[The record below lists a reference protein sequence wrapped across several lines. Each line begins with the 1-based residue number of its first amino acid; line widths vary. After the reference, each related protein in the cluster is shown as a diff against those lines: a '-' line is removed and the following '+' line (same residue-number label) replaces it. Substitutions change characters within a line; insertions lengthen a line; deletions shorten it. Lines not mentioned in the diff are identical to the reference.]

1 MFKEF
6 RSLMDINWIFFF
18 LLLVIFFWIGEINLY
33 SAANGNFEPWAY
45 NQLKRFLLFLPIFL
59 FILMLQ
65 PRFIFNV
72 TEIILITTVIG
83 LIITLFFG
91 YTGMG
96 AKRWIRIGGFNLQ
109 ISEFAKIALVL
120 FMAKYFHKLNAEKTI
135 GLLRS
140 ILPLIISL
148 IVFILVAIQPDLGT
162 AVIILT
168 LGLIAIFYAGINLI
182 YPILS
187 LIILGISSPFLWTL
201 LKPYQQNRVMIFL
214 NPDLDPLGKGYH
226 IIQSKIAIGSGGM
239 RGNGF
244 LGGSQ
249 SSLDFLPEKETDF
262 VFAIFSEQFGF
273 TGSMVILGL
282 FLFLFLIP
290 IFKSFFLTQ
299 VFNKLILFVLSFKI
313 FFEFLINISMTIG
326 LVPVVGV
333 ALPFMSYGG
342 SSLLSNM
349 IICALLINIMSIS
362 EKKRMFSWSKIIK
375 RPWGLMLLLP
385 NQKIFFLR
393 K

>member
-1 MFKEF
+1 
-6 RSLMDINWIFFF
+6 
-18 LLLVIFFWIGEINLY
+18 
-33 SAANGNFEPWAY
+33 
-45 NQLKRFLLFLPIFL
+45 
-59 FILMLQ
+59 MLQ
-65 PRFIFNV
+65 PRFIFNI
-72 TEIILITTVIG
+72 TEIILICTVIG

-135 GLLRS
+135 GLFRS
-140 ILPLIISL
+140 IVPLVISL
-148 IVFILVAIQPDLGT
+148 LVFLLVAIQPDLGT
-162 AVIILT
+162 AIIILT

-182 YPILS
+182 YPLLS
-187 LIILGISSPFLWTL
+187 LIVLGLASPFLWTL
-201 LKPYQQNRVMIFL
+201 LKPYQQNRVKIFL

-273 TGSMVILGL
+273 TGSMIILGL
-282 FLFLFLIP
+282 FLLFFLIP
-290 IFKSFFLTQ
+290 ILKSFSLTQ

-313 FFEFLINISMTIG
+313 FFESLINISMTIG

-349 IICALLINIMSIS
+349 IICALLMNFMSIS
-362 EKKRMFSWSKIIK
+362 EKKRMFS
-375 RPWGLMLLLP
+375 
-385 NQKIFFLR
+385 
-393 K
+393 

>member
-1 MFKEF
+1 MFKDF
-6 RSLMDINWIFFF
+6 KSLIDINWIYFF
-18 LLLVIFFWIGEINLY
+18 LLLIIFWVGEINLY

-45 NQLKRFLLFLPIFL
+45 NQLKRFLLFLSIFF

-65 PRFIFNV
+65 PRFIFNI
-72 TEIILITTVIG
+72 TEIILICIIIG

-96 AKRWIRIGGFNLQ
+96 AKRWIRIWGFNLQ

-135 GLLRS
+135 GLFRS
-140 ILPLIISL
+140 IVPLIISL
-148 IVFILVAIQPDLGT
+148 LVFLLVAIQPDLGT
-162 AVIILT
+162 AIIILT

-182 YPILS
+182 YPLLS
-187 LIILGISSPFLWTL
+187 LVVLGLASPFLWTL

-273 TGSMVILGL
+273 TGSMIILGL
-282 FLFLFLIP
+282 FLLFFLIP
-290 IFKSFFLTQ
+290 ILKSFSLTQ

-349 IICALLINIMSIS
+349 IICALLMNFMSIS
-362 EKKRMFSWSKIIK
+362 EKKRMFS
-375 RPWGLMLLLP
+375 
-385 NQKIFFLR
+385 
-393 K
+393 

>member
-1 MFKEF
+1 MFKDF
-6 RSLMDINWIFFF
+6 KSLIDINWLYFF
-18 LLLVIFFWIGEINLY
+18 LLLIIFWVGEINLY

-45 NQLKRFLLFLPIFL
+45 NQLKRFLLFLPIFF
-59 FILMLQ
+59 FIVMLQ
-65 PRFIFNV
+65 PRFIFNI
-72 TEIILITTVIG
+72 TEIILICIVIG

-91 YTGMG
+91 YAGMG

-135 GLLRS
+135 GLFRS
-140 ILPLIISL
+140 IVPLIISL
-148 IVFILVAIQPDLGT
+148 LFFLLVAIQPDLGT
-162 AVIILT
+162 AIIILT

-182 YPILS
+182 YPLLS
-187 LIILGISSPFLWTL
+187 LIVLGLASPFLWTL

-273 TGSMVILGL
+273 TGSMIILGL
-282 FLFLFLIP
+282 FLLFFLVP
-290 IFKSFFLTQ
+290 ILKSFSLTQ

-349 IICALLINIMSIS
+349 IICALLMNFMSIS
-362 EKKRMFSWSKIIK
+362 EKKRMFS
-375 RPWGLMLLLP
+375 
-385 NQKIFFLR
+385 
-393 K
+393 

>member
-1 MFKEF
+1 MFKDF
-6 RSLMDINWIFFF
+6 KSLIDINWIYFF
-18 LLLVIFFWIGEINLY
+18 LLLIIFWVGEINLY

-45 NQLKRFLLFLPIFL
+45 NQLKRFLLFLPIFF

-65 PRFIFNV
+65 PRFIFNI
-72 TEIILITTVIG
+72 TEIILICIVIG

-135 GLLRS
+135 GLFRS
-140 ILPLIISL
+140 IVPLIVSIL
-148 IVFILVAIQPDLGT
+148 VFLLVAIQPDLGT

-182 YPILS
+182 YPLLS
-187 LIILGISSPFLWTL
+187 LIMLGLASPFLWTL

-273 TGSMVILGL
+273 TGSMIILGL
-282 FLFLFLIP
+282 FLLFFLIP
-290 IFKSFFLTQ
+290 ILKSFSLTQ

-349 IICALLINIMSIS
+349 IICALLMNFMSIS
-362 EKKRMFSWSKIIK
+362 EKKRMFS
-375 RPWGLMLLLP
+375 
-385 NQKIFFLR
+385 
-393 K
+393 

>member
-1 MFKEF
+1 
-6 RSLMDINWIFFF
+6 
-18 LLLVIFFWIGEINLY
+18 
-33 SAANGNFEPWAY
+33 
-45 NQLKRFLLFLPIFL
+45 
-59 FILMLQ
+59 
-65 PRFIFNV
+65 
-72 TEIILITTVIG
+72 
-83 LIITLFFG
+83 LFFG
-91 YTGMG
+91 YAGMG
-96 AKRWIRIGGFNLQ
+96 AKRWIRVGGFNLQ

-120 FMAKYFHKLNAEKTI
+120 FMAKYFHRLNAEKTI
-135 GLLRS
+135 GLFRS
-140 ILPLIISL
+140 IVPLIISL
-148 IVFILVAIQPDLGT
+148 LFFLLVAIQPDLGT
-162 AVIILT
+162 AIIILT

-182 YPILS
+182 YPLLS
-187 LIILGISSPFLWTL
+187 LIVLGLASPFLWTL

-273 TGSMVILGL
+273 TGSMIILGL
-282 FLFLFLIP
+282 FLLFFLIP
-290 IFKSFFLTQ
+290 ILKSFSLTQ

-349 IICALLINIMSIS
+349 IICALLMNFMSIS
-362 EKKRMFSWSKIIK
+362 EKKRMFS
-375 RPWGLMLLLP
+375 
-385 NQKIFFLR
+385 
-393 K
+393 

>member
-1 MFKEF
+1 MFKDF
-6 RSLMDINWIFFF
+6 KSLIDINWIYFF
-18 LLLVIFFWIGEINLY
+18 LLLIIFWVGEINLY

-45 NQLKRFLLFLPIFL
+45 NQLKRFLLFLPIFF
-59 FILMLQ
+59 FIVMLQ
-65 PRFIFNV
+65 PRFIFNI
-72 TEIILITTVIG
+72 TEIILICIVIG

-91 YTGMG
+91 YAGMG

-135 GLLRS
+135 GLFRS
-140 ILPLIISL
+140 IVPLIISL
-148 IVFILVAIQPDLGT
+148 LLFLLVAIQPDLGT
-162 AVIILT
+162 AIIILT

-182 YPILS
+182 YPLLS
-187 LIILGISSPFLWTL
+187 LIVLGLASPFLWTL

-273 TGSMVILGL
+273 TGSMIILGL
-282 FLFLFLIP
+282 FLLFFLVP
-290 IFKSFFLTQ
+290 ILKSFSLTQ

-349 IICALLINIMSIS
+349 IICALLMNFMSIS
-362 EKKRMFSWSKIIK
+362 EKKRMFS
-375 RPWGLMLLLP
+375 
-385 NQKIFFLR
+385 
-393 K
+393 

>member
-1 MFKEF
+1 MFKNF
-6 RSLMDINWIFFF
+6 KSLIDINWIYFF
-18 LLLVIFFWIGEINLY
+18 LLLIIFWVGEINLY

-45 NQLKRFLLFLPIFL
+45 NQLKRFLLFLPIFF

-65 PRFIFNV
+65 PRFIFNI
-72 TEIILITTVIG
+72 TEIILICIVIG

-91 YTGMG
+91 YAGMG
-96 AKRWIRIGGFNLQ
+96 AKRWIRVGGFNLQ

-120 FMAKYFHKLNAEKTI
+120 FMAKYFHRLNAEKTI
-135 GLLRS
+135 GLFRS
-140 ILPLIISL
+140 IVPLIISL
-148 IVFILVAIQPDLGT
+148 LFFLLVAIQPDLGT
-162 AVIILT
+162 AIIILT

-182 YPILS
+182 YPLLS
-187 LIILGISSPFLWTL
+187 LIVLGLASPFLWTL

-273 TGSMVILGL
+273 TGSMIILGL
-282 FLFLFLIP
+282 FLLFFLVP
-290 IFKSFFLTQ
+290 ILKSFSLTQ

-342 SSLLSNM
+342 SSLSSNM
-349 IICALLINIMSIS
+349 IICALLMNFMSIT
-362 EKKRMFSWSKIIK
+362 EKKRMFS
-375 RPWGLMLLLP
+375 
-385 NQKIFFLR
+385 
-393 K
+393 

>member
-1 MFKEF
+1 MFKDF
-6 RSLMDINWIFFF
+6 KSLIDINWIYFF
-18 LLLVIFFWIGEINLY
+18 LLLIIFWVGEINLY

-45 NQLKRFLLFLPIFL
+45 NQLKRFLLFLPIFF

-65 PRFIFNV
+65 PRFIFNI
-72 TEIILITTVIG
+72 TEIILICIVIG

-91 YTGMG
+91 YAGMG
-96 AKRWIRIGGFNLQ
+96 AKRWIRVGGFNLQ

-135 GLLRS
+135 GLFRS
-140 ILPLIISL
+140 IVPLIISL
-148 IVFILVAIQPDLGT
+148 VFFLLVAIQPDLGT
-162 AVIILT
+162 AIIILT

-182 YPILS
+182 YPLLS
-187 LIILGISSPFLWTL
+187 LIVLGLASPFLWTL

-273 TGSMVILGL
+273 TGSMIILGL
-282 FLFLFLIP
+282 FLLFFLIP
-290 IFKSFFLTQ
+290 ILKSFSLTQ

-349 IICALLINIMSIS
+349 IICALLMNFMSIS
-362 EKKRMFSWSKIIK
+362 EKKRMFS
-375 RPWGLMLLLP
+375 
-385 NQKIFFLR
+385 
-393 K
+393 

>member
-1 MFKEF
+1 MFKDF
-6 RSLMDINWIFFF
+6 KSLIDINWIYFF
-18 LLLVIFFWIGEINLY
+18 LLLIIFWVGEINLY

-45 NQLKRFLLFLPIFL
+45 NQLKRFLLFLPIFI

-65 PRFIFNV
+65 PRFIFNI
-72 TEIILITTVIG
+72 TEIILICIVIG

-91 YTGMG
+91 YAGMG
-96 AKRWIRIGGFNLQ
+96 AKRWIRVGGFNLQ

-135 GLLRS
+135 GLFRS
-140 ILPLIISL
+140 IVPLIISL
-148 IVFILVAIQPDLGT
+148 LFFLLVAIQPDLGT
-162 AVIILT
+162 AIIILT

-182 YPILS
+182 YPLLS
-187 LIILGISSPFLWTL
+187 LIVLGLASPFLWTL

-273 TGSMVILGL
+273 TGSMIILGL
-282 FLFLFLIP
+282 FLIFFLVP
-290 IFKSFFLTQ
+290 ILKSFSLTQ

-349 IICALLINIMSIS
+349 IICALLMNFMSIS
-362 EKKRMFSWSKIIK
+362 EKKRMFS
-375 RPWGLMLLLP
+375 
-385 NQKIFFLR
+385 
-393 K
+393 

>member
-1 MFKEF
+1 MFKNF
-6 RSLMDINWIFFF
+6 KSLIDINWIYFF
-18 LLLVIFFWIGEINLY
+18 LLLIIFWVGEINLY

-45 NQLKRFLLFLPIFL
+45 NQLKRFLLFLPIFF

-65 PRFIFNV
+65 PRFIFNI
-72 TEIILITTVIG
+72 TEIILICIVIG

-91 YTGMG
+91 YAGMG
-96 AKRWIRIGGFNLQ
+96 AKRWIRVGGFNLQ

-120 FMAKYFHKLNAEKTI
+120 FMAKYFHRLNAEKTI
-135 GLLRS
+135 GLFRS
-140 ILPLIISL
+140 IVPLIISL
-148 IVFILVAIQPDLGT
+148 LFFLLVAIQPDLGT
-162 AVIILT
+162 AIIILT

-182 YPILS
+182 YPLLS
-187 LIILGISSPFLWTL
+187 LIVLGLASPFLWTL

-273 TGSMVILGL
+273 TGSMIILGL
-282 FLFLFLIP
+282 FLLFFLIP
-290 IFKSFFLTQ
+290 ILKSFSLTQ

-349 IICALLINIMSIS
+349 IICALLMNFMSIS
-362 EKKRMFSWSKIIK
+362 EKKRMFS
-375 RPWGLMLLLP
+375 
-385 NQKIFFLR
+385 
-393 K
+393 

>member
-1 MFKEF
+1 MFKDF
-6 RSLMDINWIFFF
+6 KSLIDINWIYFF
-18 LLLVIFFWIGEINLY
+18 LLLIIFWVGEINLY

-45 NQLKRFLLFLPIFL
+45 NQLKRFLLFLPIFF

-65 PRFIFNV
+65 PRFIFNI
-72 TEIILITTVIG
+72 TEIILICIVIG

-91 YTGMG
+91 YAGMG
-96 AKRWIRIGGFNLQ
+96 AKRWIRVGGFNLQ

-135 GLLRS
+135 GLFRS
-140 ILPLIISL
+140 IVPLIISL
-148 IVFILVAIQPDLGT
+148 LFFLLVAIQPDLGT
-162 AVIILT
+162 AIIILT

-182 YPILS
+182 YPLLS
-187 LIILGISSPFLWTL
+187 LIVLGLASPFLWTL
-201 LKPYQQNRVMIFL
+201 LKPYQQNRVKIFL

-226 IIQSKIAIGSGGM
+226 IIQSKIAIGSGGI

-273 TGSMVILGL
+273 TGSMIILGL
-282 FLFLFLIP
+282 FLLFFLVP
-290 IFKSFFLTQ
+290 ILKSFSLTQ

-349 IICALLINIMSIS
+349 IICALLMNFMSIS
-362 EKKRMFSWSKIIK
+362 EKKRMFS
-375 RPWGLMLLLP
+375 
-385 NQKIFFLR
+385 
-393 K
+393 

>member
-1 MFKEF
+1 MFKDF
-6 RSLMDINWIFFF
+6 KSLIDINWIYFF
-18 LLLVIFFWIGEINLY
+18 LLLIIFWVGEINLY

-45 NQLKRFLLFLPIFL
+45 NQLKRFLLFLPIFF

-65 PRFIFNV
+65 PRFIFNI
-72 TEIILITTVIG
+72 TEIILICIVIG

-91 YTGMG
+91 YAGMG

-109 ISEFAKIALVL
+109 VSEFAKIALVL

-135 GLLRS
+135 GLFRS
-140 ILPLIISL
+140 IVPLIISL
-148 IVFILVAIQPDLGT
+148 LFFLLVAIQPDLGT
-162 AVIILT
+162 AIIILT

-182 YPILS
+182 YPLLS
-187 LIILGISSPFLWTL
+187 LIVLGLASPFLWTL

-273 TGSMVILGL
+273 TGSMIILGL
-282 FLFLFLIP
+282 FLLFFLVP
-290 IFKSFFLTQ
+290 ILKSFSLTQ

-349 IICALLINIMSIS
+349 IICALLMNFMSIS
-362 EKKRMFSWSKIIK
+362 EKKRMFS
-375 RPWGLMLLLP
+375 
-385 NQKIFFLR
+385 
-393 K
+393 

>member
-1 MFKEF
+1 MFKDF
-6 RSLMDINWIFFF
+6 KSLIDINWIYFF
-18 LLLVIFFWIGEINLY
+18 LLLIIFWVGEINLY

-45 NQLKRFLLFLPIFL
+45 NQFKRFLLFLPIFF

-65 PRFIFNV
+65 PRFIFNI
-72 TEIILITTVIG
+72 TEIILICIVIG

-91 YTGMG
+91 YAGMG

-135 GLLRS
+135 GLFRS
-140 ILPLIISL
+140 IVPLIISL
-148 IVFILVAIQPDLGT
+148 LLFLLVAIQPDLGT
-162 AVIILT
+162 AIIILT

-182 YPILS
+182 YPLLS
-187 LIILGISSPFLWTL
+187 LIVLGLASPFLWTL

-273 TGSMVILGL
+273 TGSMIILGL
-282 FLFLFLIP
+282 FLLFFLVP
-290 IFKSFFLTQ
+290 ILKSFSLTQ

-349 IICALLINIMSIS
+349 IICALLMNFMSIS
-362 EKKRMFSWSKIIK
+362 EKKRMFS
-375 RPWGLMLLLP
+375 
-385 NQKIFFLR
+385 
-393 K
+393 

>member
-1 MFKEF
+1 MFKDF
-6 RSLMDINWIFFF
+6 KSLIDINWIYFF
-18 LLLVIFFWIGEINLY
+18 LLLIIFWVGEINLY

-45 NQLKRFLLFLPIFL
+45 NQLKRFLLFLPIFF

-65 PRFIFNV
+65 PRFIFNI
-72 TEIILITTVIG
+72 TEIILICIVIG

-91 YTGMG
+91 YAGMG
-96 AKRWIRIGGFNLQ
+96 AKRWIRVGGFNLQ

-135 GLLRS
+135 GLFRS
-140 ILPLIISL
+140 IVPLIISL
-148 IVFILVAIQPDLGT
+148 LFFLLVAIQPDLGT
-162 AVIILT
+162 AIIILT

-182 YPILS
+182 YPLLS
-187 LIILGISSPFLWTL
+187 LIVLGLASPFLWTL

-273 TGSMVILGL
+273 TGSLIILGL
-282 FLFLFLIP
+282 FLLFFLIP
-290 IFKSFFLTQ
+290 ILKSFSLTQ

-349 IICALLINIMSIS
+349 IICALLMNFMSIS
-362 EKKRMFSWSKIIK
+362 EKKRMFS
-375 RPWGLMLLLP
+375 
-385 NQKIFFLR
+385 
-393 K
+393 

>member
-1 MFKEF
+1 MFKDF
-6 RSLMDINWIFFF
+6 KSLIDINWIYFF
-18 LLLVIFFWIGEINLY
+18 LLLIIFWVGEINLY

-45 NQLKRFLLFLPIFL
+45 NQLKRFLLFLPIFF

-65 PRFIFNV
+65 PRFIFNI
-72 TEIILITTVIG
+72 TEIILICIVIG

-91 YTGMG
+91 YAGMG
-96 AKRWIRIGGFNLQ
+96 AKRWIRVGGFNLQ

-120 FMAKYFHKLNAEKTI
+120 FMAKYFHRLNAEKTI
-135 GLLRS
+135 GLFRS
-140 ILPLIISL
+140 IVPLIISL
-148 IVFILVAIQPDLGT
+148 LFFLLVAIQPDLGT
-162 AVIILT
+162 AIIILT

-182 YPILS
+182 YPLLS
-187 LIILGISSPFLWTL
+187 LIVLGLASPFLWTL

-214 NPDLDPLGKGYH
+214 NPDLDQLGKGYH

-273 TGSMVILGL
+273 TGSMIILGL
-282 FLFLFLIP
+282 FLLFFLIP
-290 IFKSFFLTQ
+290 ILKSFSLTQ

-349 IICALLINIMSIS
+349 IICALLMNFMSIS
-362 EKKRMFSWSKIIK
+362 EKKRMFS
-375 RPWGLMLLLP
+375 
-385 NQKIFFLR
+385 
-393 K
+393 

>member
-1 MFKEF
+1 MFKDF
-6 RSLMDINWIFFF
+6 KSLIDINWIYFF
-18 LLLVIFFWIGEINLY
+18 LLLIIFWVGEINLY

-45 NQLKRFLLFLPIFL
+45 NQLKRFILFLPIFF

-65 PRFIFNV
+65 PRFIFNI
-72 TEIILITTVIG
+72 TEIILICIVIG

-91 YTGMG
+91 YAGMG

-120 FMAKYFHKLNAEKTI
+120 FMAKYFHRLNAEKTI
-135 GLLRS
+135 GLFRS
-140 ILPLIISL
+140 IVPLIISL
-148 IVFILVAIQPDLGT
+148 LFFLLVAIQPDLGT
-162 AVIILT
+162 AIIILT

-182 YPILS
+182 YPLLS
-187 LIILGISSPFLWTL
+187 LIVLGLASPFLWTL

-273 TGSMVILGL
+273 TGSMIILGL
-282 FLFLFLIP
+282 FLLFFLIP
-290 IFKSFFLTQ
+290 ILKSFSLTQ

-349 IICALLINIMSIS
+349 IICALLMNFMSIS
-362 EKKRMFSWSKIIK
+362 EKKRMFS
-375 RPWGLMLLLP
+375 
-385 NQKIFFLR
+385 
-393 K
+393 

>member
-1 MFKEF
+1 MFKDF
-6 RSLMDINWIFFF
+6 KSLIDINWIYFF
-18 LLLVIFFWIGEINLY
+18 LLLIIFWVGEINLY

-45 NQLKRFLLFLPIFL
+45 NQFKRFLLFLPIFF

-65 PRFIFNV
+65 PRFIFNI
-72 TEIILITTVIG
+72 TEIILICIVIG

-91 YTGMG
+91 YAGMG

-135 GLLRS
+135 GLFRS
-140 ILPLIISL
+140 IVPLIISL
-148 IVFILVAIQPDLGT
+148 LFFLLVAIQPDLGT
-162 AVIILT
+162 AIIILT

-182 YPILS
+182 YPLLS
-187 LIILGISSPFLWTL
+187 LIVLGLVSPFLWTL

-244 LGGSQ
+244 LEGSQ

-273 TGSMVILGL
+273 TGSMIILGL
-282 FLFLFLIP
+282 FLLFFLVP
-290 IFKSFFLTQ
+290 ILKSFSLTQ

-349 IICALLINIMSIS
+349 IICALLMNFMSIS
-362 EKKRMFSWSKIIK
+362 EKKRMFS
-375 RPWGLMLLLP
+375 
-385 NQKIFFLR
+385 
-393 K
+393 

>member
-1 MFKEF
+1 MFKDF
-6 RSLMDINWIFFF
+6 KSLIDINWIYFF
-18 LLLVIFFWIGEINLY
+18 LLLIIFWVGEINLY

-45 NQLKRFLLFLPIFL
+45 NQFKRFLLFLPIFF

-65 PRFIFNV
+65 PRFIFNI
-72 TEIILITTVIG
+72 TEIILICIVIG

-91 YTGMG
+91 YAGMG

-120 FMAKYFHKLNAEKTI
+120 FMAKYFHRLNAEKTI
-135 GLLRS
+135 GLFRS
-140 ILPLIISL
+140 IVPLIISL
-148 IVFILVAIQPDLGT
+148 LFFLLVAIQPDLGT
-162 AVIILT
+162 AIIILT

-182 YPILS
+182 YPLLS
-187 LIILGISSPFLWTL
+187 LIMLGLASPFLWTL
-201 LKPYQQNRVMIFL
+201 LKPYQQNRVTIFL

-273 TGSMVILGL
+273 TGSMIILGL
-282 FLFLFLIP
+282 FLLFFLIP
-290 IFKSFFLTQ
+290 ILKSFSLTQ

-349 IICALLINIMSIS
+349 IICALLMNFMSIS
-362 EKKRMFSWSKIIK
+362 EKKRMFS
-375 RPWGLMLLLP
+375 
-385 NQKIFFLR
+385 
-393 K
+393 

>member
-1 MFKEF
+1 MFKDF
-6 RSLMDINWIFFF
+6 KSLIDINWIYFF
-18 LLLVIFFWIGEINLY
+18 LLLIIFWVGEINLY

-45 NQLKRFLLFLPIFL
+45 NQLKRFLLFLPIFF

-65 PRFIFNV
+65 PRFIFNI
-72 TEIILITTVIG
+72 TEIILICIVIG

-91 YTGMG
+91 YAGMG
-96 AKRWIRIGGFNLQ
+96 AKRWIRVGGFNLQ

-120 FMAKYFHKLNAEKTI
+120 FMAKYFHRLNAEKTI
-135 GLLRS
+135 GLFRS
-140 ILPLIISL
+140 IVPLIISL
-148 IVFILVAIQPDLGT
+148 LFFLLVAIQPDLGT
-162 AVIILT
+162 AIIILT

-182 YPILS
+182 YPLLS
-187 LIILGISSPFLWTL
+187 LIVLGLASPFLWTL

-273 TGSMVILGL
+273 TGSMIILGL
-282 FLFLFLIP
+282 FLLFFLIP
-290 IFKSFFLTQ
+290 ILKSFFLTQ

-349 IICALLINIMSIS
+349 IICALLMNFMSIS
-362 EKKRMFSWSKIIK
+362 EKKRMFS
-375 RPWGLMLLLP
+375 
-385 NQKIFFLR
+385 
-393 K
+393 

>member
-1 MFKEF
+1 MFKDF
-6 RSLMDINWIFFF
+6 KSLIDINWIYFF
-18 LLLVIFFWIGEINLY
+18 LLLIIFWVGEINLY

-45 NQLKRFLLFLPIFL
+45 NQLKRFLLFLPIFF

-65 PRFIFNV
+65 PRFIFNI
-72 TEIILITTVIG
+72 TEIILICIVIG

-91 YTGMG
+91 YAGMG
-96 AKRWIRIGGFNLQ
+96 AKRWIRVGGFNLQ

-135 GLLRS
+135 GLFRS
-140 ILPLIISL
+140 IVPLIISL
-148 IVFILVAIQPDLGT
+148 LFFLLVAIQPDLGT
-162 AVIILT
+162 AIIILT
-168 LGLIAIFYAGINLI
+168 LGLIAIFYVGINLI
-182 YPILS
+182 YPLLS
-187 LIILGISSPFLWTL
+187 LIVLGLASPFLWTL

-273 TGSMVILGL
+273 TGSMIILGL
-282 FLFLFLIP
+282 FLLFFLIP
-290 IFKSFFLTQ
+290 ILKSFSLTQ

-349 IICALLINIMSIS
+349 IICALLMNFMSIS
-362 EKKRMFSWSKIIK
+362 EKKRMFS
-375 RPWGLMLLLP
+375 
-385 NQKIFFLR
+385 
-393 K
+393 

>member
-1 MFKEF
+1 MFKDF
-6 RSLMDINWIFFF
+6 KSLIDINWIYFF
-18 LLLVIFFWIGEINLY
+18 LLLIIFWVGEINLY

-45 NQLKRFLLFLPIFL
+45 NQFKRFLLFLPIFF

-65 PRFIFNV
+65 PRFIFNI
-72 TEIILITTVIG
+72 TEIILICIVIG

-91 YTGMG
+91 YAGMG

-135 GLLRS
+135 GLFRS
-140 ILPLIISL
+140 IVPLIISL
-148 IVFILVAIQPDLGT
+148 LFFLLVAIQPDLGT
-162 AVIILT
+162 AIIILT

-182 YPILS
+182 YPLLS
-187 LIILGISSPFLWTL
+187 LIVLGLASPFLWTL

-273 TGSMVILGL
+273 TGSMIILGL
-282 FLFLFLIP
+282 FLLFFLIP
-290 IFKSFFLTQ
+290 ILKSFSLTQ

-349 IICALLINIMSIS
+349 IICALLMNFMSIS
-362 EKKRMFSWSKIIK
+362 EKKRMFS
-375 RPWGLMLLLP
+375 
-385 NQKIFFLR
+385 
-393 K
+393 

>member
-1 MFKEF
+1 MFKDF
-6 RSLMDINWIFFF
+6 KSLIDINWIYFF
-18 LLLVIFFWIGEINLY
+18 LLLIIFWVGEINLY

-45 NQLKRFLLFLPIFL
+45 NQLKRFLLFLPIFF

-65 PRFIFNV
+65 PRFIFNI
-72 TEIILITTVIG
+72 TEIILICIVIG

-91 YTGMG
+91 YAGMG
-96 AKRWIRIGGFNLQ
+96 AKRWIRVGGFNLQ

-135 GLLRS
+135 GLFRS
-140 ILPLIISL
+140 IVPLIISL
-148 IVFILVAIQPDLGT
+148 LFFLLVAIQPDLGT
-162 AVIILT
+162 AIIILT

-182 YPILS
+182 YPLLS
-187 LIILGISSPFLWTL
+187 LIVLGLASPFLWTL

-214 NPDLDPLGKGYH
+214 NPYLDPLGKGYH

-273 TGSMVILGL
+273 TGSMIILGL
-282 FLFLFLIP
+282 FLLFFLIP
-290 IFKSFFLTQ
+290 ILKSFSLTQ

-349 IICALLINIMSIS
+349 IICALLMNFMSIS
-362 EKKRMFSWSKIIK
+362 EKKRMFS
-375 RPWGLMLLLP
+375 
-385 NQKIFFLR
+385 
-393 K
+393 

>member
-1 MFKEF
+1 MFKDF
-6 RSLMDINWIFFF
+6 KSLIDINWIYFF
-18 LLLVIFFWIGEINLY
+18 LLLIIFWVGEINLY

-45 NQLKRFLLFLPIFL
+45 NQLKRFLLFLPIFF

-65 PRFIFNV
+65 PRFIFNI
-72 TEIILITTVIG
+72 TEIILIFIVIG

-91 YTGMG
+91 YAGMG
-96 AKRWIRIGGFNLQ
+96 AKRWIRVGGFNLQ

-135 GLLRS
+135 GLFRS
-140 ILPLIISL
+140 IVPLIISL
-148 IVFILVAIQPDLGT
+148 LFFLLVAIQPDLGT
-162 AVIILT
+162 AIIILT

-182 YPILS
+182 YPLLS
-187 LIILGISSPFLWTL
+187 LIVLGLASPFLWTL

-273 TGSMVILGL
+273 TGSMIILGL
-282 FLFLFLIP
+282 FLLFFLIP
-290 IFKSFFLTQ
+290 ILKSFSLTQ

-349 IICALLINIMSIS
+349 VICALLMNFMSIS
-362 EKKRMFSWSKIIK
+362 EKKRMFS
-375 RPWGLMLLLP
+375 
-385 NQKIFFLR
+385 
-393 K
+393 

>member
-1 MFKEF
+1 
-6 RSLMDINWIFFF
+6 
-18 LLLVIFFWIGEINLY
+18 
-33 SAANGNFEPWAY
+33 
-45 NQLKRFLLFLPIFL
+45 
-59 FILMLQ
+59 
-65 PRFIFNV
+65 
-72 TEIILITTVIG
+72 
-83 LIITLFFG
+83 
-91 YTGMG
+91 MG
-96 AKRWIRIGGFNLQ
+96 AKRWIRVGGFNLQ

-135 GLLRS
+135 GLFRS
-140 ILPLIISL
+140 IVPLIISL
-148 IVFILVAIQPDLGT
+148 LFFLLVAIQPDLGT
-162 AVIILT
+162 AIIILT

-182 YPILS
+182 YPLLS
-187 LIILGISSPFLWTL
+187 LIVLGLASPFLWTL

-273 TGSMVILGL
+273 TGSMIILGL
-282 FLFLFLIP
+282 FLLFFLIP
-290 IFKSFFLTQ
+290 ILKSFSLTQ

-349 IICALLINIMSIS
+349 IICALLMNFMSIS
-362 EKKRMFSWSKIIK
+362 EKKRMFS
-375 RPWGLMLLLP
+375 
-385 NQKIFFLR
+385 
-393 K
+393 

>member
-1 MFKEF
+1 MFKDF
-6 RSLMDINWIFFF
+6 KSLIDINWIYFF
-18 LLLVIFFWIGEINLY
+18 LLLIIFWVGEINLY

-45 NQLKRFLLFLPIFL
+45 NQLKRFLLFLPIFF

-65 PRFIFNV
+65 PRFIFNI
-72 TEIILITTVIG
+72 TEIILICIVIG

-91 YTGMG
+91 YAGMG
-96 AKRWIRIGGFNLQ
+96 AKRWIRVGGFNLQ

-135 GLLRS
+135 GLFRS
-140 ILPLIISL
+140 IVPLIISL
-148 IVFILVAIQPDLGT
+148 LFFLLVAIQPDLGT
-162 AVIILT
+162 AIIILT

-182 YPILS
+182 YPLLS
-187 LIILGISSPFLWTL
+187 LIVLGLASPFLWTL

-214 NPDLDPLGKGYH
+214 NPDLDPLGRGYH

-244 LGGSQ
+244 LAGSQ

-273 TGSMVILGL
+273 TGSMIILGL
-282 FLFLFLIP
+282 FLLFFLIP
-290 IFKSFFLTQ
+290 ILKSFSLTQ

-349 IICALLINIMSIS
+349 IICALLMNFMSIS
-362 EKKRMFSWSKIIK
+362 EKKRMFS
-375 RPWGLMLLLP
+375 
-385 NQKIFFLR
+385 
-393 K
+393 

>member
-1 MFKEF
+1 MFKDF
-6 RSLMDINWIFFF
+6 KSLIDINWIYFF
-18 LLLVIFFWIGEINLY
+18 LLLIIFWVGEINLY

-45 NQLKRFLLFLPIFL
+45 NQLKRFLLFLPIFF

-65 PRFIFNV
+65 PRFIFNI
-72 TEIILITTVIG
+72 TEIILICIVIG

-91 YTGMG
+91 YAGMG
-96 AKRWIRIGGFNLQ
+96 AKRWIRVGGFNLQ

-120 FMAKYFHKLNAEKTI
+120 FMAKYFHRLNAEKTI
-135 GLLRS
+135 GLFRS
-140 ILPLIISL
+140 IVPLIISL
-148 IVFILVAIQPDLGT
+148 LFFLLVAIQPDLGT
-162 AVIILT
+162 AIIILT

-182 YPILS
+182 YPLLS
-187 LIILGISSPFLWTL
+187 LIVLGLASPFLWTL

-273 TGSMVILGL
+273 TGSMIILGL
-282 FLFLFLIP
+282 FLLFFLIP
-290 IFKSFFLTQ
+290 ILKSFFLTQ
-299 VFNKLILFVLSFKI
+299 VFNKLILFILSFKI

-349 IICALLINIMSIS
+349 IICALLMNFMSIS
-362 EKKRMFSWSKIIK
+362 EKKRMFS
-375 RPWGLMLLLP
+375 
-385 NQKIFFLR
+385 
-393 K
+393 

>member
-1 MFKEF
+1 MFKDF
-6 RSLMDINWIFFF
+6 KSLIDINWIYFF
-18 LLLVIFFWIGEINLY
+18 LLLIIFWVGEINLY

-45 NQLKRFLLFLPIFL
+45 NQLKRFLLFLPIFF

-65 PRFIFNV
+65 PRFIFNI
-72 TEIILITTVIG
+72 TEIILIFIVIG

-91 YTGMG
+91 YAGMG
-96 AKRWIRIGGFNLQ
+96 AKRWIRVGGFNLQ

-135 GLLRS
+135 GLFRS
-140 ILPLIISL
+140 IVPLIISL
-148 IVFILVAIQPDLGT
+148 LFFLLVAIQPDLGT
-162 AVIILT
+162 AIIILT

-182 YPILS
+182 YPLLS
-187 LIILGISSPFLWTL
+187 LIVLGLASPFLWTL

-214 NPDLDPLGKGYH
+214 NPDLDPLGRGYH

-244 LGGSQ
+244 LRGSQ

-273 TGSMVILGL
+273 TGSMIILGL
-282 FLFLFLIP
+282 FLLFFLIP
-290 IFKSFFLTQ
+290 ILKSFSLTQ

-349 IICALLINIMSIS
+349 VICALLMNFMSIS
-362 EKKRMFSWSKIIK
+362 EKKRMFS
-375 RPWGLMLLLP
+375 
-385 NQKIFFLR
+385 
-393 K
+393 